1 MKSRSKKSTSENSAQ
16 VNSTNTQTATS
27 NSPTRATP
35 RSIFVS
41 GGATGIGK
49 AVAKKFLDAG
59 WVVGAY
65 DIDNDRLQQFQAESP
80 QLITGHL
87 DVTDAEQ
94 WDEALAHFTAHTDGT
109 LTVLD
114 NNAGV
119 IGFGDITE
127 QDPDLIAAQV
137 NINCTGVTLGA
148 RAAHQYLKKTPGAHL
163 VNMGSASSIYGQPHI
178 SPYSA
183 SKFYVQGFSQAL
195 ELEWEKDDIRVVNIM
210 PLWAKT
216 KLSSGDAESIKRL
229 GVNLTPEQVADKI
242 WHAVHPANR
251 LTRHRIMYSVGL
263 PSLLMRYAARCAP
276 SIVVRFIN
284 KLIAQ

>member
-1 MKSRSKKSTSENSAQ
+1 MSMSPAQ
-16 VNSTNTQTATS
+16 NTSTNPQTATS

-49 AVAKKFLDAG
+49 AVATKFLDAG

-65 DIDNDRLQQFQAESP
+65 DIDDERLQQFQSKYP
-80 QLITGHL
+80 QLIIGHL
-87 DVTDAEQ
+87 DVTDAAQ
-94 WDEALAHFTAHTDGT
+94 WEDALADFTAHTDGT

-137 NINCTGVTLGA
+137 SINCTGVTLGA

-178 SPYSA
+178 VPYSA

-195 ELEWEKDDIRVVNIM
+195 DLEWENDDIRVVNIM

-216 KLSSGDAESIKRL
+216 KLSSGDAQSIKRL
-229 GVNLTPEQVADKI
+229 GVHLTPEQVADKI
-242 WHAVHPANR
+242 WQAVHPSHG
-251 LTRHRIMYSVGL
+251 LTRRRIMYSVGL
-263 PSLLMRYAARCAP
+263 PALLLRFAARFAP
-276 SIVVRFIN
+276 SIAVRFMN

>member
-1 MKSRSKKSTSENSAQ
+1 MSMSPAQ
-16 VNSTNTQTATS
+16 NTSTNPQTATS

-49 AVAKKFLDAG
+49 AVATKFLDAG

-65 DIDNDRLQQFQAESP
+65 DNDDERLQQFQSKYP
-80 QLITGHL
+80 QLIIGHL
-87 DVTDAEQ
+87 DVTDAAQ
-94 WDEALAHFTAHTDGT
+94 WEDALADFTAHTDGT

-137 NINCTGVTLGA
+137 SINCTGVTLGA

-178 SPYSA
+178 VPYSA

-195 ELEWEKDDIRVVNIM
+195 DLEWENDDIRVVNIM

-216 KLSSGDAESIKRL
+216 KLSSGDAQSIKRL
-229 GVNLTPEQVADKI
+229 GVHLTPEQVADKI
-242 WHAVHPANR
+242 WQAVHPSHG
-251 LTRHRIMYSVGL
+251 LTRRRIMYSVGL
-263 PSLLMRYAARCAP
+263 PSLLLRYAARFAP
-276 SIVVRFIN
+276 SIAVRFMN

>member
-1 MKSRSKKSTSENSAQ
+1 MSSAQHHSTS
-16 VNSTNTQTATS
+16 TQTATATE
-27 NSPTRATP
+27 PARATP
-35 RSIFVS
+35 KSIFVS

-49 AVAKKFLDAG
+49 AVATKFLDAG

-65 DIDNDRLQQFQAESP
+65 DIDGDRLEQFQSEYP
-80 QLITGHL
+80 QLIIGHL
-87 DVTDAEQ
+87 DVTNAQQ
-94 WDEALAHFTAHTDGT
+94 WEEALSHFTSYTGGT

-119 IGFGDITE
+119 IGFGDITD
-127 QDPDLIAAQV
+127 QDPDLIAAQIT
-137 NINCTGVTLGA
+137 INCTGITFGA
-148 RAAHQYLKKTPGAHL
+148 RAAHQYLRKTPGAHL

-178 SPYSA
+178 IPYSA

-195 ELEWEKDDIRVVNIM
+195 DLEWEKDDIRVVNIM

-216 KLSSGDAESIKRL
+216 KLASGDTESIKRL

-242 WHAVHPANR
+242 WQAVHPSNR
-251 LTRHRIMYSVGL
+251 LIRGRIMYSVGM
-263 PSLLMRYAARCAP
+263 PSLLMRYSARFAP
-276 SIVVRFIN
+276 SIAVRFIN

>member
-1 MKSRSKKSTSENSAQ
+1 MSSAQHHSTS
-16 VNSTNTQTATS
+16 TQTATATE
-27 NSPTRATP
+27 PTRATP
-35 RSIFVS
+35 KSIFVS

-49 AVAKKFLDAG
+49 AVATKFLDAG
-59 WVVGAY
+59 WVVGTY
-65 DIDNDRLQQFQAESP
+65 DIDDERLEQFQSEYP
-80 QLITGHL
+80 QLIIGHL
-87 DVTDAEQ
+87 DVTDAQQ
-94 WDEALAHFTAHTDGT
+94 WEEALADFTSHTDGT

-119 IGFGDITE
+119 IGFGDITD
-127 QDPDLIAAQV
+127 QDPGLIAAQV
-137 NINCTGVTLGA
+137 TINCTGVTLGA
-148 RAAHQYLKKTPGAHL
+148 RAAHKYLRKTPGAHL

-178 SPYSA
+178 VPYSA

-216 KLSSGDAESIKRL
+216 KLASGDAESIKRL

-242 WHAVHPANR
+242 WQAVHPSNR
-251 LTRHRIMYSVGL
+251 LIRNRIMYSVGM
-263 PSLLMRYAARCAP
+263 PSLLMRYSARFAP
-276 SIVVRFIN
+276 SIAVRFIN

>member
-1 MKSRSKKSTSENSAQ
+1 MSAAQNKSTNP
-16 VNSTNTQTATS
+16 QTATS

-49 AVAKKFLDAG
+49 AVATKFLDAG

-65 DIDNDRLQQFQAESP
+65 DIDDDRLQQFQSEYP
-80 QLITGHL
+80 QLIIGHL
-87 DVTDAEQ
+87 DVTDAAQ
-94 WDEALAHFTAHTDGT
+94 WEDALADFTAHTDGT

-127 QDPDLIAAQV
+127 QAPDLIAAQV
-137 NINCTGVTLGA
+137 SINCTGVTLGA

-178 SPYSA
+178 VPYSA

-195 ELEWEKDDIRVVNIM
+195 DLEWEKDDIRVVNIM

-216 KLSSGDAESIKRL
+216 KLSSGDAQSIKRL
-229 GVNLTPEQVADKI
+229 GVHLTPEQVADKI
-242 WHAVHPANR
+242 WQAVHPSHGLIR
-251 LTRHRIMYSVGL
+251 RRIMYSVGL
-263 PSLLMRYAARCAP
+263 PSLVLRYAARFAP
-276 SIVVRFIN
+276 SIAVRFMN

>member
-1 MKSRSKKSTSENSAQ
+1 M
-16 VNSTNTQTATS
+16 NSTQPHLATGQH
-27 NSPTRATP
+27 PIHVTP

-49 AVAKKFLDAG
+49 AVAKKFLDSG

-65 DIDNDRLQQFQAESP
+65 DIDDERLAEFQSEYP

-94 WDEALAHFTAHTDGT
+94 WDEALAHFTAYTGGT

-119 IGFGDITE
+119 IGFGDIAE

-137 NINCTGVTLGA
+137 SINCTGVTLGA

-163 VNMGSASSIYGQPHI
+163 INMGSASSIYGQPHI
-178 SPYSA
+178 APYSA
-183 SKFYVQGFSQAL
+183 TKFYVQGFSQAL
-195 ELEWEKDDIRVVNIM
+195 ELEWEKDKIRVLNIM

-216 KLSSGDAESIKRL
+216 KLASGNAKSIKRL
-229 GVNLTPEQVADKI
+229 GVHLTPEQVADKI
-242 WHAVHPANR
+242 WQAVHPANR

-263 PSLLMRYAARCAP
+263 PSLLMRYTARFVP
-276 SIVVRFIN
+276 SIVVRWIN
-284 KLIAQ
+284 KFIAQ

>member
-1 MKSRSKKSTSENSAQ
+1 MSMSPAQ
-16 VNSTNTQTATS
+16 NTSTNPQTATS

-49 AVAKKFLDAG
+49 AVATKFLDAG

-65 DIDNDRLQQFQAESP
+65 DIDDERLQQFQSEYP
-80 QLITGHL
+80 QLIIGHL
-87 DVTDAEQ
+87 DVTNAEQ
-94 WDEALAHFTAHTDGT
+94 WEDALADFTAHTDGT

-127 QDPDLIAAQV
+127 QDPGLIAAQV
-137 NINCTGVTLGA
+137 SINCTGVTLGA

-178 SPYSA
+178 VPYSA

-195 ELEWEKDDIRVVNIM
+195 DLEWEKDDIRVVNIM

-216 KLSSGDAESIKRL
+216 KLSSGDAQSIKRL
-229 GVNLTPEQVADKI
+229 GVHLTPEQVADKI
-242 WHAVHPANR
+242 WQAVHPSHGLIR
-251 LTRHRIMYSVGL
+251 RRIMYSVGL
-263 PSLLMRYAARCAP
+263 PSLLLRYGARFAP
-276 SIVVRFIN
+276 SITVRFMN

>member
-1 MKSRSKKSTSENSAQ
+1 MSMSPAQNKSTNP
-16 VNSTNTQTATS
+16 QTATS

-65 DIDNDRLQQFQAESP
+65 DIDDERLQQFQSEYP
-80 QLITGHL
+80 QLIIGHL
-87 DVTDAEQ
+87 DVTDAAQ
-94 WDEALAHFTAHTDGT
+94 WEDALADFTAHTDGT

-137 NINCTGVTLGA
+137 SINCTGVTLGA

-178 SPYSA
+178 VPYSA
-183 SKFYVQGFSQAL
+183 SKFYVQGLSQAL
-195 ELEWEKDDIRVVNIM
+195 DLEWENDDIRVVNIM

-216 KLSSGDAESIKRL
+216 KLSSGDTQSIKRL
-229 GVNLTPEQVADKI
+229 GVHLTPEQVADKI
-242 WHAVHPANR
+242 WQAVHPSNGLIR
-251 LTRHRIMYSVGL
+251 RRIMYSVGL
-263 PSLLMRYAARCAP
+263 PSLVLRYAARFAP
-276 SIVVRFIN
+276 SIAVRFMN

>member
-1 MKSRSKKSTSENSAQ
+1 MNM
-16 VNSTNTQTATS
+16 NSTQPHLATS
-27 NSPTRATP
+27 QHPIHVTP

-49 AVAKKFLDAG
+49 AVAKKFLDSG

-65 DIDNDRLQQFQAESP
+65 DIDDERLAEFQSEYP

-94 WDEALAHFTAHTDGT
+94 WDEALAHFTAYTGGT

-137 NINCTGVTLGA
+137 SINCTGVTLGA

-163 VNMGSASSIYGQPHI
+163 INMGSASSIYGQPHI
-178 SPYSA
+178 APYSA

-195 ELEWEKDDIRVVNIM
+195 ELEWEKDKIRVLNIM

-216 KLSSGDAESIKRL
+216 KLARGNAKSIKRL
-229 GVNLTPEQVADKI
+229 GVHLTPEQVADKI
-242 WHAVHPANR
+242 WQAVHPANR

-263 PSLLMRYAARCAP
+263 PSLLMRYTARFAP
-276 SIVVRFIN
+276 SIVVRWIN
-284 KLIAQ
+284 KFIAQ

>member
-1 MKSRSKKSTSENSAQ
+1 MSMSAAQNKSTNP
-16 VNSTNTQTATS
+16 QTATS

-49 AVAKKFLDAG
+49 AVATKFLDAG

-65 DIDNDRLQQFQAESP
+65 DIDDDRLQQFQSEYP
-80 QLITGHL
+80 QLIIGHL
-87 DVTDAEQ
+87 DVTDAAQ
-94 WDEALAHFTAHTDGT
+94 WEDALADFTAHTDGT

-127 QDPDLIAAQV
+127 QAPDLIAAQV
-137 NINCTGVTLGA
+137 SINCTGVTLGA

-178 SPYSA
+178 VPYSA

-195 ELEWEKDDIRVVNIM
+195 DLEWEKDDIRVVNIM

-216 KLSSGDAESIKRL
+216 KLSSGDAQSIKRL
-229 GVNLTPEQVADKI
+229 GVHLTPEQVADKI
-242 WHAVHPANR
+242 WQAVHPSHGLIR
-251 LTRHRIMYSVGL
+251 RRIMYSVGL
-263 PSLLMRYAARCAP
+263 PSLVLRYAARFAP
-276 SIVVRFIN
+276 SIAVRFMN

>member
-1 MKSRSKKSTSENSAQ
+1 MSMSPAQ
-16 VNSTNTQTATS
+16 NTSTNPQTATS

-49 AVAKKFLDAG
+49 AVATKFLDAG

-65 DIDNDRLQQFQAESP
+65 DIDDERLQQFQSKYP
-80 QLITGHL
+80 QLIIGHL
-87 DVTDAEQ
+87 DVTDAAQ
-94 WDEALAHFTAHTDGT
+94 WEDALADFTAHTDGT

-137 NINCTGVTLGA
+137 SINCTGVTLGA
-148 RAAHQYLKKTPGAHL
+148 RAAHKYLKKTPGAHL

-178 SPYSA
+178 VPYSA

-195 ELEWEKDDIRVVNIM
+195 DLEWENDDIRVVNIM

-216 KLSSGDAESIKRL
+216 KLSSGDAQSIKRL
-229 GVNLTPEQVADKI
+229 GVHLTPEQVADKI
-242 WHAVHPANR
+242 WQAVHPSHGLIR
-251 LTRHRIMYSVGL
+251 RRIMYSVGL
-263 PSLLMRYAARCAP
+263 PSLLLRYAARFAP
-276 SIVVRFIN
+276 SIAVRFMN
-284 KLIAQ
+284 KLITQ

>member
-1 MKSRSKKSTSENSAQ
+1 MSAAQNKSTNPR
-16 VNSTNTQTATS
+16 TATS

-49 AVAKKFLDAG
+49 AVATKFLDAG

-65 DIDNDRLQQFQAESP
+65 DIDDERLQQFQSEYP
-80 QLITGHL
+80 QLIIGHL
-87 DVTDAEQ
+87 DVTDAAQ
-94 WDEALAHFTAHTDGT
+94 WEDALADFTAHTDGT

-137 NINCTGVTLGA
+137 SINCTGVTLGA

-178 SPYSA
+178 VPYSA
-183 SKFYVQGFSQAL
+183 SKFYVQGLSQAL
-195 ELEWEKDDIRVVNIM
+195 DLEWENDDIRVVNIM

-216 KLSSGDAESIKRL
+216 KLSSGDAQSIKRL
-229 GVNLTPEQVADKI
+229 GVHLTPEQVADKI
-242 WHAVHPANR
+242 WQAVHPSHG
-251 LTRHRIMYSVGL
+251 LTRRRIMYSVGL
-263 PSLLMRYAARCAP
+263 PSLLLRYAARFAP
-276 SIVVRFIN
+276 SIAVRFMN

>member
-1 MKSRSKKSTSENSAQ
+1 MSMSSAQNKSTNA
-16 VNSTNTQTATS
+16 QTATS

-49 AVAKKFLDAG
+49 AVATKFLDAG

-65 DIDNDRLQQFQAESP
+65 DIDDEHLQQFQSEYP
-80 QLITGHL
+80 QLIIGHL
-87 DVTDAEQ
+87 DVTDAAQ
-94 WDEALAHFTAHTDGT
+94 WEDALADFTAHTDGT

-127 QDPDLIAAQV
+127 QDLDLIAAQV
-137 NINCTGVTLGA
+137 HINCTGVTLGA

-178 SPYSA
+178 VPYSA

-195 ELEWEKDDIRVVNIM
+195 DLEWEKDDIRVVNIM

-216 KLSSGDAESIKRL
+216 KLSSGDAQSIKRL
-229 GVNLTPEQVADKI
+229 GVHLTPEQVADKI
-242 WHAVHPANR
+242 WQAVHPSHG
-251 LTRHRIMYSVGL
+251 LTRRRIMYSVGL
-263 PSLLMRYAARCAP
+263 PSLLLRYAARFAP
-276 SIVVRFIN
+276 SIAVRFMN

>member
-1 MKSRSKKSTSENSAQ
+1 
-16 VNSTNTQTATS
+16 
-27 NSPTRATP
+27 
-35 RSIFVS
+35 SIFVS

-49 AVAKKFLDAG
+49 AVATKFLDAG

-65 DIDNDRLQQFQAESP
+65 DIDDERLQQFQSEYP
-80 QLITGHL
+80 QLVIGHL
-87 DVTDAEQ
+87 DVTDAAQ
-94 WDEALAHFTAHTDGT
+94 WEDALADFTAHTDGT

-137 NINCTGVTLGA
+137 SINCTGVTLGA

-178 SPYSA
+178 VPYSA

-195 ELEWEKDDIRVVNIM
+195 DLEWENDDIRVVNIM

-216 KLSSGDAESIKRL
+216 KLSSGDAQSIKRL
-229 GVNLTPEQVADKI
+229 GVHLTPAQVADKI
-242 WHAVHPANR
+242 WQAVHPSHG
-251 LTRHRIMYSVGL
+251 LTRRRIMYSVGL
-263 PSLLMRYAARCAP
+263 PSLLLRYAARFAP
-276 SIVVRFIN
+276 SIAVRFMN